1 MLRINQLKFQYKKSA
16 NLLSYHFS
24 INTGS
29 IAILQGISGI
39 GKTTLLHLIAGFL
52 PASQGEIYWHQQALH
67 RLPVEKR
74 PVSLLFQ
81 QNNLFEHLTIA
92 ENLQL
97 GHKLPPTQILAS
109 LIHLGGDAR
118 WLTAY
123 PRQLSGGQQQR
134 VALVRTLMRPE
145 PLVLLDEP
153 FSELDP
159 QTRTN
164 ARQWVAT
171 YAHTHKK
178 TLLLVSHDPQDIEQL
193 DAQPIY
199 IT

>member
-1 MLRINQLKFQYKKSA
+1 MLTIHHLKFRYKQQETV
-16 NLLSYHFS
+16 LHYHFS
-24 INTGS
+24 IDTGR
-29 IAILQGISGI
+29 IGVLQGVSGI

-97 GHKLPPTQILAS
+97 GHQLPLTQVLTS
-109 LIHLGGDAR
+109 LMHLGGDTR
-118 WLTAY
+118 WLSAY

-159 QTRTN
+159 HTRAQ
-164 ARQWVAT
+164 ARLWVLN
-171 YAHTHKK
+171 YAHLHQK

-193 DAQPIY
+193 GAQPID
-199 IT
+199 IN